1 VGLLVSVLV
10 VITIIIF
17 GSSMPDSAR
26 DQLMVLMGS
35 ILLLV
40 GIRHGYAF
48 STAESELI
56 KQYEFM
62 LRIFNNA
69 RRRLQIA
76 NNNRE
81 RRLILSALGGSAL
94 DEHAQ
99 WILMHR
105 ERSIDQAEIWRM
117 GG

>member
-1 VGLLVSVLV
+1 
-10 VITIIIF
+10 
-17 GSSMPDSAR
+17 MPDAMS

-35 ILLLV
+35 VLLLV
-40 GIRHGYAF
+40 GIRQGYAY
-48 STAESELI
+48 STAENELI

-69 RRRLQIA
+69 RRRLDGA
-76 NNNRE
+76 DSNKE
-81 RRLILSALGGSAL
+81 RRQILRALGGSCL
-94 DEHAQ
+94 DEHAE

-105 ERSIDQAEIWRM
+105 ERSIDQTEIWRM